1 MLWQIQTYICSS
13 FVCHRLLL
21 AKCSKK
27 GKMSKKCKVNWSDI
41 DGASPKPKRLHLEKD
56 ETDSL
61 YHCPI
66 QECDHDGFQSQRGCR
81 KHVNTKHSWF
91 FYFDEKPNSKEIT
104 DSPQLA
110 SNFPIESTIQ
120 DRSRETTKQ
129 AVKLLPSFSL
139 SCDIG
144 EVFTKWLTGSGG
156 GYKKDRAAKQIVTR
170 CSKFLRFCCE
180 DEEELTF
187 DVVDFSLCSPNL
199 LFKFID
205 YLQDEC
211 KLGHGGRLG
220 YIDAISEMIDFRK
233 LHGAS
238 EAVFQ
243 KFSATELYLKR
254 ARKTVAKMMRL
265 QWTQDLDIETLE
277 ARGHWATMEE
287 LLEVVKFHLPRYENT
302 VKICKSSPAQ
312 VNPSDLT
319 FATKFVAMYLFI
331 KVKGSRPMTYQ
342 YLTVNMIATAKEKG
356 GFIDQKTFKTAG
368 KYGFDSLILTD
379 ANIQVLNGYISY
391 VRPLLKPQCDFVLVN
406 RNGDQH
412 GKLGEIMSKL
422 VFDAIGKYIHPTRYR
437 QIVETQSFNQLTSE
451 EQRVLSE
458 DQKHSSAVAKVH
470 YQKQRSREVALKGH
484 ECLQKLQGAKGSE
497 VDKDVN
503 ARLGDSTSDG
513 GPLIETVQNDNS
525 SPKKDAL
532 PKRILRSHTNTRHV
546 LKFTKEEDDFLNEG
560 ITKHGFGQWTA
571 ILRDADFQFQD
582 GRTADSL
589 KKRAG
594 LKCR

>member
-1 MLWQIQTYICSS
+1 M
-13 FVCHRLLL
+13 
-21 AKCSKK
+21 
-27 GKMSKKCKVNWSDI
+27 
-41 DGASPKPKRLHLEKD
+41 EKD

-61 YHCPI
+61 YHCPV

-91 FYFDEKPNSKEIT
+91 FYFDEKPSSKEIT
-104 DSPQLA
+104 DSLKLA
-110 SNFPIESTIQ
+110 STFPIESTIR
-120 DRSRETTKQ
+120 DRTRETTKH

-144 EVFTKWLTGSGG
+144 EVFAKWLTGSGG
-156 GYKKDRAAKQIVTR
+156 GYKKDRAAQQIVTR
-170 CSKFLRFCCE
+170 CFKFLRFCCE

-277 ARGHWATMEE
+277 ARGHWAKMEE

-342 YLTVNMIATAKEKG
+342 YLTVDMIATAKEKG
-356 GFIDQKTFKTAG
+356 GFIDQKAFKTAG

-379 ANIQVLNGYISY
+379 ANMQVLNGYISY

-406 RNGDQH
+406 RNGGQH
-412 GKLGEIMSKL
+412 GKQGEIMSKL

-437 QIVETQSFNQLTSE
+437 QIVETQSVNQLTSE
-451 EQRVLSE
+451 EQRILSE
-458 DQKHSSAVAKVH
+458 D
-470 YQKQRSREVALKGH
+470 
-484 ECLQKLQGAKGSE
+484 
-497 VDKDVN
+497 
-503 ARLGDSTSDG
+503 
-513 GPLIETVQNDNS
+513 
-525 SPKKDAL
+525 
-532 PKRILRSHTNTRHV
+532 
-546 LKFTKEEDDFLNEG
+546 
-560 ITKHGFGQWTA
+560 
-571 ILRDADFQFQD
+571 
-582 GRTADSL
+582 
-589 KKRAG
+589 
-594 LKCR
+594 

>member
-1 MLWQIQTYICSS
+1 MHFLCLSS
-13 FVCHRLLL
+13 IPVGQMFE
-21 AKCSKK
+21 K
-27 GKMSKKCKVNWSDI
+27 GKIMSKKCKVNWLDI
-41 DGASPKPKRLHLEKD
+41 DGAPPKPKRLHLEKD

-81 KHVNTKHSWF
+81 KHINTKHSGF
-91 FYFDEKPNSKEIT
+91 FYFDEKPNSEEIA
-104 DSPQLA
+104 DSLKVA
-110 SNFPIESTIQ
+110 SNFSIEGTIQ
-120 DRSRETTKQ
+120 DQTSKTTKH

-144 EVFTKWLTGSGG
+144 EVFMKWLTGSGG
-156 GYKKDRAAKQIVTR
+156 SCKKDRAARQIVAR
-170 CSKFLRFCCE
+170 CFKFLRFCCE

-199 LFKFID
+199 LFKFIY
-205 YLQDEC
+205 YLQDER

-243 KFSATELYLKR
+243 KFSATELYLRR

-277 ARGHWATMEE
+277 ARCHWATMED

-302 VKICKSSPAQ
+302 VKICKSTPAQ
-312 VNPSDLT
+312 VNSSDLT

-331 KVKGSRPMTYQ
+331 TVKGSRPMTYQ
-342 YLTVNMIATAKEKG
+342 YLTVDMIATAKEKG
-356 GFIDQKTFKTAG
+356 GFIDQKTFKAAE
-368 KYGFDSLILTD
+368 KYGFDSLILTA
-379 ANIQVLNGYISY
+379 ANKQVLNGYISY
-391 VRPLLKPQCDFVLVN
+391 IRPLLIIKPQRDFVHVN

-412 GKLGEIMSKL
+412 AKLGEIMSRL

-437 QIVETQSFNQLTSE
+437 QIVETQSLNQLTSE
-451 EQRVLSE
+451 EQRVSSE
-458 DQKHSSAVAKVH
+458 DQKHSSAVGKVH

-497 VDKDVN
+497 VDEDVH
-503 ARLGDSTSDG
+503 ARLGDSTSEA
-513 GPLIETVQNDNS
+513 GPSVERVQNIS
-525 SPKKDAL
+525 SSSKKDAL
-532 PKRILRSHTNTRHV
+532 PKRILCSHSNIRHV
-546 LKFTKEEDDFLNEG
+546 LKFTKAEDDFLKEG
-560 ITKHGFGQWTA
+560 ITKHGLGQWTA
-571 ILRDADFQFQD
+571 ILRDADFHFQD

-594 LKCR
+594 MKMALA

>member
-1 MLWQIQTYICSS
+1 
-13 FVCHRLLL
+13 
-21 AKCSKK
+21 
-27 GKMSKKCKVNWSDI
+27 MSKKCKVNWSDI

-81 KHVNTKHSWF
+81 KHVNNKHRWF

-104 DSPQLA
+104 DSLKLA
-110 SNFPIESTIQ
+110 SNFPKESTIQ
-120 DRSRETTKQ
+120 DRTGETTRH

-144 EVFTKWLTGSGG
+144 EEFTKWLTGSGG
-156 GYKKDRAAKQIVTR
+156 GYKKDRAAQQIVKR
-170 CSKFLRFCCE
+170 CFKFLRFCCE
-180 DEEELTF
+180 DEEEMTF

-211 KLGHGGRLG
+211 KLGHDGRLG

-238 EAVFQ
+238 EEVCQ

-277 ARGHWATMEE
+277 ARGHWATMED

-302 VKICKSSPAQ
+302 VKICKSTPAQ
-312 VNPSDLT
+312 FNPSDLT

-342 YLTVNMIATAKEKG
+342 YLTVDMIATAKEKG

-379 ANIQVLNGYISY
+379 ANMQVLNGYISY
-391 VRPLLKPQCDFVLVN
+391 VRPLLKPRCDFVLVN

-412 GKLGEIMSKL
+412 AKLGEIMSKL

-437 QIVETQSFNQLTSE
+437 QIVETQSLNQLTSE
-451 EQRVLSE
+451 EQRILSE

-497 VDKDVN
+497 VDEDIY
-503 ARLGDSTSDG
+503 ARLGDSTFDAAPSV
-513 GPLIETVQNDNS
+513 ETVQNISS
-525 SPKKDAL
+525 SPEKDAL
-532 PKRILRSHTNTRHV
+532 PKRILRSHSNIRHV
-546 LKFTKEEDDFLNEG
+546 LKFTIEEDDFLKKG

-571 ILRDADFQFQD
+571 ILRDHDFKFQD

-594 LKCR
+594 LKFS

>member
-1 MLWQIQTYICSS
+1 M
-13 FVCHRLLL
+13 RL
-21 AKCSKK
+21 K

-81 KHVNTKHSWF
+81 KHVYNKHSWF
-91 FYFDEKPNSKEIT
+91 FYFDEKPTSKEIT
-104 DSPQLA
+104 DSRNVPMVK
-110 SNFPIESTIQ
+110 PIQ
-120 DRSRETTKQ
+120 DQTTESAKH

-139 SCDIG
+139 SCDIA
-144 EVFTKWLTGSGG
+144 ELFTKWLTGSGG
-156 GYKKDRAAKQIVTR
+156 GYKKDRAAQQIVTR
-170 CSKFLRFCCE
+170 CFKFLRFCCE

-220 YIDAISEMIDFRK
+220 YIDSISEMIDFRK

-287 LLEVVKFHLPRYENT
+287 FLEVVKFHLPRYENT

-312 VNPSDLT
+312 VNPLDLT

-342 YLTVNMIATAKEKG
+342 YLTVDMIDTAKEKG

-368 KYGFDSLILTD
+368 KYGFDSLILSD
-379 ANIQVLNGYISY
+379 ANMQVLNGYISY
-391 VRPLLKPQCDFVLVN
+391 VRPLLKPKCDFVLVN
-406 RNGDQH
+406 RNGGQH

-422 VFDAIGKYIHPTRYR
+422 VFDAIGKYIHLTRYR
-437 QIVETQSFNQLTSE
+437 QIVETQSLNQLTSE
-451 EQRVLSE
+451 EQRILSE

-470 YQKQRSREVALKGH
+470 YQKQRSREGH
-484 ECLQKLQGAKGSE
+484 ECPQKLQGAKGSE
-497 VDKDVN
+497 VDEDVN
-503 ARLGDSTSDG
+503 ARLRDSTSNA
-513 GPLIETVQNDNS
+513 GPSVEPVQNENS

-532 PKRILRSHTNTRHV
+532 PKRILRSQRNIRHV
-546 LKFTKEEDDFLNEG
+546 LKFTTQEDYFLKEG
-560 ITKHGFGQWTA
+560 ITKYGFGQWTA
-571 ILRDADFQFQD
+571 ILRDPEFKFQE

-594 LKCR
+594 IKMPLA

>member
-1 MLWQIQTYICSS
+1 
-13 FVCHRLLL
+13 
-21 AKCSKK
+21 
-27 GKMSKKCKVNWSDI
+27 MSKKCKVNWSDI

-91 FYFDEKPNSKEIT
+91 FYFDEKPNSTEIT
-104 DSPQLA
+104 DSLKVA
-110 SNFPIESTIQ
+110 SNFSLESTTQ
-120 DRSRETTKQ
+120 DQTSKTTKH

-156 GYKKDRAAKQIVTR
+156 GYKKDRAAQQIVTR
-170 CSKFLRFCCE
+170 CFKFLTFCCE

-187 DVVDFSLCSPNL
+187 DVVDFGLCSPNL

-265 QWTQDLDIETLE
+265 QWTQDLEIETLE
-277 ARGHWATMEE
+277 ARGHWATMAE

-342 YLTVNMIATAKEKG
+342 FLTVDMIAAAKEKG
-356 GFIDQKTFKTAG
+356 GFIDQKAFKTA
-368 KYGFDSLILTD
+368 GFDSLILTD
-379 ANIQVLNGYISY
+379 ANMQVLNGYISC
-391 VRPLLKPQCDFVLVN
+391 VRPLLKPRCDFVLVN

-437 QIVETQSFNQLTSE
+437 QIVETQSLNQLSSE
-451 EQRVLSE
+451 EQRIC
-458 DQKHSSAVAKVH
+458 QKTKNT
-470 YQKQRSREVALKGH
+470 AL
-484 ECLQKLQGAKGSE
+484 LL
-497 VDKDVN
+497 
-503 ARLGDSTSDG
+503 
-513 GPLIETVQNDNS
+513 
-525 SPKKDAL
+525 
-532 PKRILRSHTNTRHV
+532 
-546 LKFTKEEDDFLNEG
+546 LKFTIKSNDPA
-560 ITKHGFGQWTA
+560 K
-571 ILRDADFQFQD
+571 
-582 GRTADSL
+582 SL
-589 KKRAG
+589 
-594 LKCR
+594 

>member
-1 MLWQIQTYICSS
+1 
-13 FVCHRLLL
+13 
-21 AKCSKK
+21 
-27 GKMSKKCKVNWSDI
+27 MSKKCKVNWSDI

-56 ETDSL
+56 EADSL

-91 FYFDEKPNSKEIT
+91 FYFNEKPDSKEIEF
-104 DSPQLA
+104 A
-110 SNFPIESTIQ
+110 MENTIQ
-120 DRSRETTKQ
+120 DRTSEATKH
-129 AVKLLPSFSL
+129 AVKLLPSFSS

-156 GYKKDRAAKQIVTR
+156 GCKKDRRAQQIVTR
-170 CSKFLRFCCE
+170 CLKFLRFCCE
-180 DEEELTF
+180 DEEELTS

-238 EAVFQ
+238 EAVLR

-254 ARKTVAKMMRL
+254 ARKTVAKMKRL

-342 YLTVNMIATAKEKG
+342 YLTVDMIAAAKEKG
-356 GFIDQKTFKTAG
+356 GFIDQKAFKTAG

-379 ANIQVLNGYISY
+379 ANMQVLNGYISY

-412 GKLGEIMSKL
+412 GKLAEIMSKL

-437 QIVETQSFNQLTSE
+437 QIVETQSLNQLTSE
-451 EQRVLSE
+451 EQRILSE

-497 VDKDVN
+497 VDEDVH
-503 ARLGDSTSDG
+503 ARLGDSTSEAG
-513 GPLIETVQNDNS
+513 RSVEKVQNISS
-525 SPKKDAL
+525 SPEKDAL
-532 PKRILRSHTNTRHV
+532 PKRILRSHKNIRHV
-546 LKFTKEEDDFLNEG
+546 LKFTKEEDEFLKEG

-571 ILRDADFQFQD
+571 ILRDNDFHFQE

-594 LKCR
+594 MKVALV

>member
-1 MLWQIQTYICSS
+1 ME
-13 FVCHRLLL
+13 
-21 AKCSKK
+21 
-27 GKMSKKCKVNWSDI
+27 N
-41 DGASPKPKRLHLEKD
+41 
-56 ETDSL
+56 
-61 YHCPI
+61 
-66 QECDHDGFQSQRGCR
+66 
-81 KHVNTKHSWF
+81 
-91 FYFDEKPNSKEIT
+91 
-104 DSPQLA
+104 
-110 SNFPIESTIQ
+110 TIQ
-120 DRSRETTKQ
+120 DRTSETTKH
-129 AVKLLPSFSL
+129 AVKLLPSFSS
-139 SCDIG
+139 SCDIA
-144 EVFTKWLTGSGG
+144 EEFTKWLTGSGG
-156 GYKKDRAAKQIVTR
+156 GCKKDRTAQQIVTR
-170 CSKFLRFCCE
+170 CLKFLRFCCE

-205 YLQDEC
+205 HLQDEC

-238 EAVFQ
+238 EAVLR
-243 KFSATELYLKR
+243 KFSATQLYLKR

-265 QWTQDLDIETLE
+265 QWTQDFDIETLE
-277 ARGHWATMEE
+277 ARGHWAIMEE

-342 YLTVNMIATAKEKG
+342 YLTVDMIAAAKEKD

-368 KYGFDSLILTD
+368 KYGFDSLVLTD
-379 ANIQVLNGYISY
+379 ANMQVLDGYISY

-406 RNGDQH
+406 RNGGQH

-437 QIVETQSFNQLTSE
+437 QIVETESLNQLTSE
-451 EQRVLSE
+451 EQRILSE

-470 YQKQRSREVALKGH
+470 YQKRRSREVAVKAH
-484 ECLQKLQGAKGSE
+484 ECLQKLQGSKGSE
-497 VDKDVN
+497 VDEDVQ
-503 ARLGDSTSDG
+503 ARFGGSTSSSTMSV
-513 GPLIETVQNDNS
+513 ETMEKAS
-525 SPKKDAL
+525 LSPPRKVVIPTENLRTQKKL
-532 PKRILRSHTNTRHV
+532 HRVMT
-546 LKFTKEEDDFLNEG
+546 FTADEDDFLKQG
-560 ITKHGFGQWTA
+560 INRHGYGQWNA
-571 ILRDADFQFQD
+571 ILRDSDFKFQA

-594 LKCR
+594 LKIPQV

>member
-1 MLWQIQTYICSS
+1 M
-13 FVCHRLLL
+13 RL
-21 AKCSKK
+21 K

-81 KHVNTKHSWF
+81 KHVYNKHSWF
-91 FYFDEKPNSKEIT
+91 FYFDEKPSSQEIT
-104 DSPQLA
+104 DSRNVPMVK
-110 SNFPIESTIQ
+110 PIQDQTTESTKH
-120 DRSRETTKQ
+120 T
-129 AVKLLPSFSL
+129 VKLLPSFSL
-139 SCDIG
+139 SCDIA
-144 EVFTKWLTGSGG
+144 ELFTKWLTGSGG
-156 GYKKDRAAKQIVTR
+156 GYKKDRAAQQIVTR
-170 CSKFLRFCCE
+170 CFKFLRFCCE

-199 LFKFID
+199 LFRFID

-220 YIDAISEMIDFRK
+220 YIEAISEMIDFRK

-342 YLTVNMIATAKEKG
+342 YLTVDMIDTAKEKG

-368 KYGFDSLILTD
+368 KYGFDSLILSD
-379 ANIQVLNGYISY
+379 ANMQVLNGYISY
-391 VRPLLKPQCDFVLVN
+391 VRPLLKPKCDYVLVN

-437 QIVETQSFNQLTSE
+437 QIVETQSLNQLTSE
-451 EQRVLSE
+451 EQRILSE

-497 VDKDVN
+497 VEEDVN
-503 ARLGDSTSDG
+503 ARLGDSTSNA
-513 GPLIETVQNDNS
+513 GPSVEPVQNENS

-532 PKRILRSHTNTRHV
+532 PKRILRSQRNIRHV
-546 LKFTKEEDDFLNEG
+546 LKFTTQEDYFLKEG
-560 ITKHGFGQWTA
+560 ITKYGFGQWTA
-571 ILRDADFQFQD
+571 ILRDPEFKFQE

-594 LKCR
+594 MKMPLA

>member
-1 MLWQIQTYICSS
+1 
-13 FVCHRLLL
+13 
-21 AKCSKK
+21 
-27 GKMSKKCKVNWSDI
+27 MSKKCKVNWSDI

-56 ETDSL
+56 EADSL

-91 FYFDEKPNSKEIT
+91 FYFDEKPDSKEI
-104 DSPQLA
+104 DSA
-110 SNFPIESTIQ
+110 MENTIQ
-120 DRSRETTKQ
+120 DQTSETTKH
-129 AVKLLPSFSL
+129 AVKLLPSFSS

-156 GYKKDRAAKQIVTR
+156 GCKKDRTAQQIVTR
-170 CSKFLRFCCE
+170 CLKFLRFCCE

-238 EAVFQ
+238 EAVLR

-265 QWTQDLDIETLE
+265 QWTQDFDIETLE

-287 LLEVVKFHLPRYENT
+287 LLEVMKFHLPRYENT
-302 VKICKSSPAQ
+302 MKICKSSPAQ

-319 FATKFVAMYLFI
+319 FATNFVAMYLFI

-342 YLTVNMIATAKEKG
+342 YLTVDMIAAAKEKG
-356 GFIDQKTFKTAG
+356 GFIDQKAFKTAG

-379 ANIQVLNGYISY
+379 TNMQVLNGYISY
-391 VRPLLKPQCDFVLVN
+391 VRPLLKPRCDFVLVN

-437 QIVETQSFNQLTSE
+437 QIVETQSLNQLTSE
-451 EQRVLSE
+451 EQRILSE

-497 VDKDVN
+497 VDEDVH
-503 ARLGDSTSDG
+503 ARLGDSTSEA
-513 GPLIETVQNDNS
+513 GPSVEKVQNMSS
-525 SPKKDAL
+525 SPEKDAL
-532 PKRILRSHTNTRHV
+532 PKRILRSHKNI
-546 LKFTKEEDDFLNEG
+546 LKEG

-571 ILRDADFQFQD
+571 ILRDDDFHFQE

-594 LKCR
+594 MKVALVQTPSS